1 MSRRK
6 RPQRSSR
13 PSAASSVRSA
23 TTQRDAQGRVHLVL
37 KRDPATGSEV
47 VTLQAPLFRE
57 AWQDE
62 LSVGTANTARALLRA
77 APSVEGTVELARNAM
92 SATSRLA
99 EALLAQA
106 PAGALACK
114 AGCDHCCHQPVG
126 LTPPEALAIFAHLR
140 QTLASD
146 ELASVAARLAQRARE
161 TRGLSSAERFSPDQ
175 PCPFL
180 ERGRCSIYEVRPLA
194 CRGMNS
200 LDAEECKTRLRDP
213 DARAAFL
220 ARGSGGRSFME
231 PIRAFHAIS
240 AGLQL
245 SLSELYGLD
254 MRPLELSLALDL
266 LLNGPDS
273 SAVDWLNGL
282 RPFEAALGGDNA
294 LPELGGV
301 LDSRGT
307 PPR

>member
-1 MSRRK
+1 MSRR
-6 RPQRSSR
+6 RREQRSLR
-13 PSAASSVRSA
+13 TPAASAARAQA
-23 TTQRDAQGRVHLVL
+23 TRRDSQGRVHLL
-37 KRDPATGSEV
+37 LERDPATGSELV
-47 VTLQAPLFRE
+47 RLRAPLFRE

-77 APSVEGTVELARNAM
+77 APSLERTVELARNAM

-99 EALLAQA
+99 EALLSRA
-106 PAGALACK
+106 PSGAVACK

-126 LTPPEALAIFAHLR
+126 LTPPEALAIAFHLR
-140 QTLASD
+140 QTLAST
-146 ELASVAARLAQRARE
+146 ELTTVAARLAQRAQE
-161 TRGLSSAERFSPDQ
+161 TRGLSSAERFSPEQ

-180 ERGRCSIYEVRPLA
+180 ERGKCSIYEVRPLA

-200 LDAEECKTRLRDP
+200 LDAEECETRLRDP

-254 MRPLELSLALDL
+254 MRPLELTAALDL
-266 LLNGPDS
+266 LLNTG
-273 SAVDWLNGL
+273 
-282 RPFEAALGGDNA
+282 
-294 LPELGGV
+294 
-301 LDSRGT
+301 SRAREIMLAGRI
-307 PPR
+307 PHSLS

>member
-6 RPQRSSR
+6 RPQRTVGTSAVSSSG
-13 PSAASSVRSA
+13 PA
-23 TTQRDAQGRVHLVL
+23 TTQRDVQGRVHLMIQ
-37 KRDPATGSEV
+37 RDARSGSESIA
-47 VTLQAPLFRE
+47 LRAPLFKE

-62 LSVGTANTARALLRA
+62 LSVGAANTARALLRA
-77 APSVEGTVELARNAM
+77 VPSVESTVELARNAM
-92 SATSRLA
+92 AATSRLS
-99 EALLAQA
+99 EALLSRA
-106 PAGALACK
+106 PAGAVACR

-140 QTLASD
+140 QTLAPE
-146 ELASVAARLAQRARE
+146 ELSIVRARLAQRAQE
-161 TRGLSSAERFSPDQ
+161 TRALSAAERFSPDQ

-180 ERGRCSIYEVRPLA
+180 EHGRCSIYEVRPLA

-200 LDAEECKTRLRDP
+200 LDAEECKTRLHDP
-213 DARAAFL
+213 AERAAFL

-254 MRPLELSLALDL
+254 MRPLELTSALDL
-266 LLNGPDS
+266 LLNGPESS
-273 SAVDWLNGL
+273 SADWLSGKY
-282 RPFEAALGGDNA
+282 PFESALGGDNA
-294 LPELGGV
+294 VPELSGV
-301 LDSRGT
+301 LEAARARSK
-307 PPR
+307 